1 MNGPFQFL
9 VGVFAALFL
18 AAAPAWS
25 CINTFK
31 LDLRYPLPQG
41 DPATVDE
48 TIRQLEQAHA
58 QKPTLET
65 GNDLGVVRVLTGKID
80 EAIALFRETEKNF
93 PGNARVAA
101 NLGTALEL
109 KGENEEALEWIREGA
124 NRDASEHQGSEWL
137 HVRILTAKI
146 ALLEDPGWFNKNR
159 VLTLDFGSGDVPV
172 APEIL
177 PVEKGKLKGAEVLLR
192 QIDYQLM
199 ERTNFVKPPDAIV
212 GDLYASSGDLA
223 IASGLSPLDGG
234 NERADRYYE
243 KALAY
248 GAPHADLIRKRLARY
263 QADLAALPAKLKAEE
278 EVMEYPAPAP
288 FSKTRVTVWTSIAAA
303 IGLGLAGFLV
313 FRFRRKRK
321 DSQS

>member
-1 MNGPFQFL
+1 MNGPIQFL
-9 VGVFAALFL
+9 VRVLAALFL
-18 AAAPAWS
+18 AVAPAWG

-31 LDLRYPLPQG
+31 LDFRYPLPRG
-41 DPATVDE
+41 NPIIESTV
-48 TIRQLEQAHA
+48 RQLEEDHA
-58 QKPTLET
+58 QRPTLET
-65 GNDLGVVRVLTGKID
+65 GNDLGVARVLTGRID
-80 EAIALFRETEKNF
+80 EAIALFRETEKKF
-93 PGNARVAA
+93 PGSARVAA

-109 KGENEEALEWIREGA
+109 KGEYEEALEWIKEGA

-146 ALLEDPGWFNKNR
+146 ALLKDPDWFNKNR

-177 PVEKGKLKGAEVLLR
+177 PVEKGKLKGADVLLR

-199 ERTNFVKPPDAIV
+199 ERTNFVKPPDEIV

-234 NERADRYYE
+234 NEKADRYYE
-243 KALAY
+243 NALTY

-263 QADLAALPAKLKAEE
+263 KADIAALPPPEPKQAEE
-278 EVMEYPAPAP
+278 IVEYPSAQESLESSARL
-288 FSKTRVTVWTSIAAA
+288 FWIFLVGAFTLA
-303 IGLGLAGFLV
+303 IGGIV
-313 FRFRRKRK
+313 VHMMRRRRIGG
-321 DSQS
+321 